1 MGFVSYF
8 PGRGTVREMAYLEG
22 KAVGEA
28 VGKAVGKARGLAKG
42 VLLVLDVRAIPVP
55 DTALERIITC
65 TDPDLAT
72 TWLKRSRTVG
82 RAEELFADS

>member
-22 KAVGEA
+22 KAEGE
-28 VGKAVGKARGLAKG
+28 ARGLAKG

-72 TWLKRSRTVG
+72 TWLQRSRTVG